1 MSDFPWDM
9 FFPTHINGSRNLFN
23 QGIKYLAQGG
33 YIDLTAGEK
42 DGVSVAEAL
51 TEIMERH
58 LPLEQ
63 VTTRSD
69 GRKSY
74 RRYYLHP
81 SQVRAGG
88 FRVHRIGTSGLSRR
102 KVMVKRAKI
111 KKIWSVLFCYL

>member
-1 MSDFPWDM
+1 M
-9 FFPTHINGSRNLFN
+9 
-23 QGIKYLAQGG
+23 
-33 YIDLTAGEK
+33 TAGEK

-111 KKIWSVLFCYL
+111 KKFGPFYFAFCDKTLQTSITCIVQQRERSIQNGSARRV